1 MALDSRERKSP
12 ASASNRLQPRGVVCR
27 YSRPRPP
34 PRPDALTATT
44 PSPRQRLTRALR
56 LVLLVVAV
64 VVATIFAVRAWD
76 AWRSRP
82 LSPWHTHVPHE
93 LRAAELDALDW
104 PAYVAAEAALFA
116 DVEKEV
122 TGRLDPELDVPSNRY
137 SATSPLH
144 PARFAQDWNRSY
156 VLEPAGPPAGVVVL
170 LHGLTDSPYSLRH
183 IARHYQAR
191 GWTAVAVRLPG
202 HGTVPAGLTDVH
214 WEDWAAATRLAVRE
228 ARRRMPAPAP
238 LHLVGFSNG
247 GTLAMHHTLAALGD
261 PAIGRPDRVVLLS
274 PMIGVTS
281 LARFGGVLGWPAV
294 FPAFANAAWLDV
306 LPEFNPFKYNSF
318 PVHAARESSLF
329 SRALQQQILH
339 EARSGR
345 IAKMPPVL
353 TFQSVLDYTVSAPA
367 VVTAFYA
374 HLPDNG
380 SELVLFDYNHN
391 ADLGPLMRPGIEALA
406 GRMLPPAPRRFRTAL
421 ITNAGSR
428 SLEVTERRTEAGAR
442 DETSSDLGLTYPR
455 EVFSLSHVALPFPP
469 GDSLYGSAPTSD
481 EYFGAHLGAMAVRG
495 ERAALVVNGEALVRM
510 SSNPFFPYV
519 LKRLDEVI
527 AR

>member
-1 MALDSRERKSP
+1 MTS
-12 ASASNRLQPRGVVCR
+12 
-27 YSRPRPP
+27 
-34 PRPDALTATT
+34 TT
-44 PSPRQRLTRALR
+44 PPTRHR
-56 LVLLVVAV
+56 LVRAARLALLVTAV
-64 VVATIFAVRAWD
+64 IVATIFAVRAWD

-82 LSPWHTHVPHE
+82 LSPWHTHVPQE
-93 LRAAELDALDW
+93 LRAAELDSADW
-104 PAYVAAEAALFA
+104 AAYLAAEATVFA

-122 TGRLDPELDVPSNRY
+122 TAALAPEDQLPSNRY
-137 SATSPLH
+137 SASSPLH

-156 VLEPAGPPAGVVVL
+156 VLEPAGPSSGVVVL

-191 GWTAVAVRLPG
+191 GWTAVAPRMPG
-202 HGTVPAGLTDVH
+202 HGTVPAGLTGVD

-228 ARRRMPAPAP
+228 ARRRVPAPAP

-247 GTLAMHHTLAALGD
+247 GTLAMNHTLDALGD
-261 PAIGRPDRVVLLS
+261 AKLGRPDRVVLLS

-281 LARFGGVLGWPAV
+281 LARFAGVLGWPAV

-329 SRALQQQILH
+329 SRALQQAIQR

-345 IAKMPPVL
+345 IAAMPPVL

-374 HLPDNG
+374 HLPANG

-391 ADLGPLMRPGIEALA
+391 ADLGPMMRPGSDALA
-406 GRMLPPAPRRFRTAL
+406 SRLLPAAPRRFHTAV
-421 ITNAGSR
+421 ITNAGTR
-428 SLEVTERRTEAGAR
+428 SLEVTERRTDAGTTA
-442 DETSSDLGLTYPR
+442 ETPHELGLTYPR
-455 EVFSLSHVALPFPP
+455 DVFSLSHVALPFPP
-469 GDSLYGSAPTSD
+469 SDSLYGSVPTSD

-510 SSNPFFPYV
+510 SSNPFFPY
-519 LKRLDEVI
+519 LLRRIDEGI
-527 AR
+527 ARPK

>member
-1 MALDSRERKSP
+1 M
-12 ASASNRLQPRGVVCR
+12 
-27 YSRPRPP
+27 
-34 PRPDALTATT
+34 LTTT
-44 PSPRQRLTRALR
+44 TRALKYTA
-56 LVLLVVAV
+56 LVLAV
-64 VVATIFAVRAWD
+64 VVVTVFGVRAWD

-82 LSPWHTHVPHE
+82 LSPWHMHVPHE
-93 LRAAELDALDW
+93 LRAAELDTLDW
-104 PAYVAAEAALFA
+104 AAYAKAEAAVFA

-122 TGRLDPELDVPSNRY
+122 TATLPAEDQLPSNRY
-137 SATSPLH
+137 SASSPLY

-156 VLEPAGPPAGVVVL
+156 VLEPAGPPSGVVVL

-191 GWTAVAVRLPG
+191 GWTAVAPRMPG
-202 HGTVPAGLTDVH
+202 HGTVPAGLTAVD

-228 ARRRMPAPAP
+228 ARRRVPAPAP

-247 GTLAMHHTLAALGD
+247 GTLAMNHTLHALGD
-261 PAIGRPDRVVLLS
+261 PTLGRPDRVVLLS

-281 LARFGGVLGWPAV
+281 LARFAGVLGWPAV

-329 SRALQQQILH
+329 SRSLQQAILR

-345 IAKMPPVL
+345 IAAMPPVL

-374 HLPDNG
+374 HLPANG

-391 ADLGPLMRPGIEALA
+391 ADLGPLMRPGSDALA
-406 GRMLPPAPRRFRTAL
+406 SRLLPAAPRRFHTAV
-421 ITNAGSR
+421 ITNAGTQ
-428 SLEVTERRTEAGAR
+428 SLEVTERRTGAGTTA
-442 DETSSDLGLTYPR
+442 ETRHELGLTYPR
-455 EVFSLSHVALPFPP
+455 DVFSLSHVALPFPP
-469 GDSLYGSAPTSD
+469 SDSLYGSAPTSD
-481 EYFGAHLGAMAVRG
+481 ESFGAHLGAMAARG

-519 LKRLDEVI
+519 LRRIDEGI
-527 AR
+527 ARPK